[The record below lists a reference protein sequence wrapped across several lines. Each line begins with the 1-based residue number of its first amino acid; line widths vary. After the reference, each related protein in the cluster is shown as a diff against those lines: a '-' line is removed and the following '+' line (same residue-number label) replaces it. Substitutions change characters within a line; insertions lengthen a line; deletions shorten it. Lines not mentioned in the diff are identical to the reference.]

1 MQKFLAAAL
10 ITSAIVPVVYAN
22 TNAGSKIY
30 ICVTPQANDLVQA
43 DYEALSWIEIKQIS
57 NRGESG
63 VNTNILNFP
72 TWDTTVIQKAKGL
85 TDAGSPTLE
94 VARVPTDAGQVA
106 LRNAANT
113 NVNYA
118 FKELRNDAVTVG
130 GVGTVLYNR
139 GLVAGPLR
147 PGGGN
152 EDFDI
157 ERFTLALQQK
167 EIVVNPGAGG
177 IAPKV
182 TVLPAISGTPT
193 VGQTLTCTTGTF
205 TGDATITYTFQWFA
219 GGVAILGATA
229 NTYILTSAELTKIMQ
244 CRVQAT
250 NLSGTAQ
257 AYSNATTAV
266 A

>member
-1 MQKFLAAAL
+1 MNKFLAAAL
-10 ITSAIVPVVYAN
+10 MTSALVPVAYAN

-30 ICVTPQANDLVQA
+30 ICATPQANDLVQA

-63 VNTNILNFP
+63 SNTNVLNFP
-72 TWDTTVIQKAKGL
+72 TWDTKVIQKAKGL
-85 TDAGSPTLE
+85 TDAGSPTIE
-94 VARVPTDAGQVA
+94 VARVPTDPGQLA
-106 LRNAANT
+106 LRAAAKT
-113 NVNYA
+113 NLNYA

-139 GLVAGPLR
+139 GLVTGPTR

-157 ERFTLALQQK
+157 ERFTLALQQE

-177 IAPKV
+177 NAPKN
-182 TVLPAISGTPT
+182 TVLPAISGTAT

-205 TGDATITYTFQWFA
+205 TGDATITYQFQWFA
-219 GGVAILGATA
+219 GGVAIAGATA
-229 NTYILTSAELTKIMQ
+229 STYILTSAELGKIIQ
-244 CRVQAT
+244 ARVQAT

-257 AYSNATTAV
+257 AYSNATAAV